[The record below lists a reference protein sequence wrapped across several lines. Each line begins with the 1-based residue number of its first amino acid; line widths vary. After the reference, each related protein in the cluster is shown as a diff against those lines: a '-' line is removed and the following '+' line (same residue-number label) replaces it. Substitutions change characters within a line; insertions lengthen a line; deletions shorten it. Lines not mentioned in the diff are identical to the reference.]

1 MKWLYHIP
9 RPRFR
14 GGMCSAF
21 PLQSSNQEKSEIYVI
36 FYLTFENRSVFV
48 CVHINLAPVY
58 LIIKASRDKGKFI
71 FVSGW
76 DELNAHS
83 IYQSSAIAC
92 FLATVKGFL
101 HLWIDFN
108 RATFTYVKHLRAI
121 LIGRAPSVQPP
132 DRRSWSDELS
142 SSNRSTRLFVT
153 RATNG
158 DVTGV
163 TCDHHGGVNPTK
175 AFFLLLL
182 PSFRGS
188 VESIRKCANTI
199 F

>member
-1 MKWLYHIP
+1 MGRAK
-9 RPRFR
+9 
-14 GGMCSAF
+14 CT
-21 PLQSSNQEKSEIYVI
+21 Q
-36 FYLTFENRSVFV
+36 YLSVFSN
-48 CVHINLAPVY
+48 CVL
-58 LIIKASRDKGKFI
+58 
-71 FVSGW
+71 SGNSV
-76 DELNAHS
+76 E
-83 IYQSSAIAC
+83 C
-92 FLATVKGFL
+92 FL

-108 RATFTYVKHLRAI
+108 RPTFTHVKHLRAI

-163 TCDHHGGVNPTK
+163 TCYHHGGVNPAK

-182 PSFRGS
+182 PSYRGS
-188 VESIRKCANTI
+188 VESIRKCSNTI
-199 F
+199 LFVFQFQPASRCRPSWSTSPSPPRPRTGCTFSGTSASAARLKEWVDQE

>member
-1 MKWLYHIP
+1 MCTYVDHNYSCTSLPHNKSKQGQGQVYFC
-9 RPRFR
+9 FR
-14 GGMCSAF
+14 VGRAKCT
-21 PLQSSNQEKSEIYVI
+21 Q
-36 FYLTFENRSVFV
+36 YLSVFSN
-48 CVHINLAPVY
+48 CVL
-58 LIIKASRDKGKFI
+58 
-71 FVSGW
+71 SGNSV
-76 DELNAHS
+76 E
-83 IYQSSAIAC
+83 C
-92 FLATVKGFL
+92 FL

-108 RATFTYVKHLRAI
+108 RPTFTHVKHLRAI

-163 TCDHHGGVNPTK
+163 TCDHGGVNPTK

-182 PSFRGS
+182 PSYRGS

-199 F
+199 ILGLSIPTS